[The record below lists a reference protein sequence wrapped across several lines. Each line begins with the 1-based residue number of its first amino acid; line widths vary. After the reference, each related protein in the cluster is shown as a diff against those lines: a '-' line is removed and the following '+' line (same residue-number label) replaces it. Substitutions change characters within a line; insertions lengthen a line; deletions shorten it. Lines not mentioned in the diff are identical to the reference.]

1 MPDLDLE
8 SLLAPIAGDAPCGTD
23 LEYDPAFLALL
34 EAGAGKAE
42 QQYGDT
48 VIPAEEPD
56 WPAVFEQATQLAA
69 RTRDLRVAVWIVR
82 AAARTSGWSG
92 AVRGLQLVRGLIER
106 HWADV
111 HPQLDA
117 SDNDDATARMSAL
130 SPLIHGNAGL
140 ADLRAANISGSRGG
154 ITVRDIELAFGH
166 AEPLPGESVPTE
178 SGLLQGLEKE
188 LAATPPLLDA
198 MRAGAEAVKGIG
210 AVLEHK
216 LDASLSPDFTPLR
229 KLTQRVADAAAA
241 LAGEAPA
248 PADPSAAAAATA
260 AIARASGAITTR
272 EDAIRALDRVCEWLE
287 RNEPSH
293 PAPLLIRRAQRLM
306 SKSFVDIIRDLVPDG
321 LSQVER
327 IAGTTHS

>member
-8 SLLAPIAGDAPCGTD
+8 SLLAPIAGDAPCGAD

-34 EAGAGKAE
+34 EAGAGKSE

-56 WPAVFEQATQLAA
+56 WPTVLDQAMQLAA

-82 AAARTSGWSG
+82 AAARTAGWTG
-92 AVRGLQLVRGLIER
+92 AVQGLQLVHGLIER
-106 HWADV
+106 HWKHV

-117 SDNDDATARMSAL
+117 SDHDDPTARMSAL

-140 ADLRAANISGSRGG
+140 ADLRAASISGRRGG
-154 ITVRDIELAFGH
+154 LTVRDIELAFGH
-166 AEPLPGESVPTE
+166 AEPLPGEAVPTE

-188 LAATPPLLDA
+188 LAAAPALLAA
-198 MRAGAEAVKGIG
+198 MRAGAEVVKGIG
-210 AVLEHK
+210 TVLEHK

-229 KLTQRVADAAAA
+229 KLTQRVADAAAK
-241 LAGEAPA
+241 LAGDAT
-248 PADPSAAAAATA
+248 PSPDAGGAAAEATA

-272 EDAIRALDRVCEWLE
+272 EDAVRALDRVCEWLE

-321 LSQVER
+321 LTQVER
-327 IAGTTHS
+327 IAGTKS